1 MENFLS
7 NPANR
12 IKVIQYLGRFSVA
25 GGLMV
30 TALLLY
36 ATFR

>member
-1 MENFLS
+1 MEKFLS

-12 IKVIQYLGRFSVA
+12 IKLIQYLGRFSVV

-30 TALLLY
+30 SALLLY